1 MKRIVIA
8 IILAAAVA
16 AGCAAETYSVANC
29 AEEAIARIEAIDS
42 LAEAKQNGKALTA
55 CRKLETD
62 WETTVKWL
70 DALLLH
76 DNVDKVGVCLTKMSL
91 QLKNGETA
99 QYLIDSAEAKK
110 GLASIKG
117 SEYPF
122 LENIL

>member
-1 MKRIVIA
+1 M
-8 IILAAAVA
+8 
-16 AGCAAETYSVANC
+16 
-29 AEEAIARIEAIDS
+29 
-42 LAEAKQNGKALTA
+42 
-55 CRKLETD
+55 ETD
-62 WETTVKWL
+62 WDTTVKWL

-76 DNVDKVGVCLTKMSL
+76 DNVDKVGVCLTKMRL

-99 QYLIDSAEAKK
+99 QYLIESAEAKK